1 MSGAQDRAE
10 VIKAIKK
17 IPLLSTSAAKL
28 LEITSNSDFD
38 MDELIDVVKCDSALT
53 ARVLKVVNSA
63 AFGLVN
69 QISSIDRA
77 ISYLGTRT
85 IVTVALEET
94 AGPLFEKKLDGY
106 ESQRGDLW
114 RHDLRSAIAAR
125 EVARRS
131 KGDLPPDMAFTAG
144 LLHDIG
150 KAVLSDFLHGTCQ
163 DVLEEIEQHKISNYL
178 QGEQDRLG
186 IDHTEA
192 GYELAQLWQL
202 PEALKVSILH
212 HHQPAEAPEEFRPLV
227 FAVHLGDIIT
237 MMGGCGTGAD
247 SLQYQLDKNY
257 VDYFD
262 LAKDDLYLIM
272 LTVEEEFA
280 KLAQSFSD
288 SKENSG

>member
-1 MSGAQDRAE
+1 MTATPDRTE
-10 VIKAIKK
+10 IIKAIKNV
-17 IPLLSTSAAKL
+17 PLLSSSAAKL
-28 LEITSNSDFD
+28 IEITSDPDF
-38 MDELIDVVKCDSALT
+38 ELGQLIDVVKCDSALT

-63 AFGLVN
+63 AFGLVHA
-69 QISSIDRA
+69 ISSIDRA
-77 ISYLGTRT
+77 ISYLGTRA
-85 IVTVALEET
+85 IVSIAIEES

-125 EVARRS
+125 EVARCT
-131 KGDLPPDMAFTAG
+131 KTELPPDMAFTAG

-163 DVLEEIEQHKISNYL
+163 EVLEDIEQQKITDYL
-178 QGEQDRLG
+178 QGEQGRLG
-186 IDHTEA
+186 INHTEA
-192 GYELAQLWQL
+192 GYELAKQWKL
-202 PEALKVSILH
+202 PEPLQMAILH
-212 HHQPAEAPEEFRPLV
+212 HHQPLEAPEEFRPLV
-227 FAVHLGDIIT
+227 YAVHLGDIIT

-247 SLQYQLDKNY
+247 NLQYHLDKNY

-272 LTVEEEFA
+272 LTVEEEFT